1 MTEADITIL
10 CREGIAFDDNND
22 PAPDNF
28 MHSDDVLPTPS
39 SLTFNLEPQ
48 LDFWRQL
55 GREMVENTLDEET
68 EAGGGLWNTDERK

>member
-1 MTEADITIL
+1 MTGAKIFTFPCEVI
-10 CREGIAFDDNND
+10 EVNDNND